1 MSYKVAFQGEV
12 GAYSEQAIYHYFSQA
27 VAVPYAAF
35 EDILTAVKTGAAD
48 YAMLPVENTLGGTVL
63 PACMALM
70 ATTLAPIAEV
80 ILPIH
85 HMLMVPEETTEIQQ
99 ALSHPQALAQC
110 RDTLQKLHIK
120 PEAFYDTAGAAAYVA
135 RHRPKATAAI
145 ASALAAQHY
154 QLKIIREHVEDQPFN
169 QTRFLVIAPHAMAYD
184 ARQHYK
190 TSLTF
195 TLSNEPGAL
204 AKVLTAFAQQG
215 INLTKIESHPTRQSA
230 WEYWFF
236 ADVLGHAQAAELKS
250 ALAVITPLTL
260 SLRLLGSYATHSPL
274 AEDCKAVSQAS
285 PKNR

>member
-1 MSYKVAFQGEV
+1 MQKSSIKVAFQGEV
-12 GAYSEQAIYHYFSQA
+12 GAYSEQAIYHHFPQA
-27 VAVPYAAF
+27 VAVPYPAF
-35 EDILTAVKTGAAD
+35 EDILTAVKTGTVD

-70 ATTLAPIAEV
+70 ETPLAPIAEV

-85 HMLMVPEETTEIQQ
+85 HMLMAPEEMTTIQT

-120 PEAFYDTAGAAAYVA
+120 PEAFYDTAGAAAHVA
-135 RHRPKATAAI
+135 KHRPQATAAI

-169 QTRFLVIAPHAMAYD
+169 QTRFLVIAQRAESYD
-184 ARQHYK
+184 ASKCYK

-195 TLSNEPGAL
+195 TLPNEPGAL
-204 AKVLTAFAQQG
+204 AKVLSAFADQS

-236 ADVLGHAQAAELKS
+236 VDVLGHAEAPDLRR
-250 ALAVITPLTL
+250 ALAIITPMAL
-260 SLRLLGSYATHSPL
+260 SLRLLGSYQSRH
-274 AEDCKAVSQAS
+274 
-285 PKNR
+285 